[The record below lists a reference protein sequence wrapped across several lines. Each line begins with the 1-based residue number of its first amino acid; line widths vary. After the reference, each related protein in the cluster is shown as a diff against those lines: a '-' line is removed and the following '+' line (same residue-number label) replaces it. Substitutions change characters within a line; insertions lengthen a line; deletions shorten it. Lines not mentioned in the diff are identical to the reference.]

1 MKKEIKN
8 ISFKG
13 GIVENYKQDYFTQ
26 QEWYAEHMLTSALY
40 MENYNPNIEYHS
52 LVLRPGLDVL
62 LNADGQQLLGGFAN
76 VFANINYSTL
86 TNLPNLTNFLKT
98 LHIQHYARMNYVD
111 SETNYSKLDA
121 IFVSNILPPANLP
134 AYHQYGANENLWS
147 TNICF
152 HAVDPRLTPVVE
164 SWQNAYNASS
174 REGYLPLGKFR
185 DMVRNGSRFLF
196 VTEPTNELHGNFSQ
210 NTSTTKRLY
219 FPVYTFEQV
228 KDPKKLFLKARRE
241 TTYDYLNGLTE
252 TDLDDAFWDQV
263 ALRRFR
269 IKYPAPIFKDN
280 DAIDTSIRSQV
291 SRKPNVSRF
300 ISRWLL
306 DNGWVLSQ
314 DQNDNKMKYV
324 KSGETTYNQED
335 VNEYEQYYGQFIEP
349 SFLGKSFDFDT
360 ILSPQI
366 TNDDPFNDSAD
377 MTKPLI
383 ELLVWEQPLTYIV
396 TPRYTASVPDPNTP
410 SDTIA
415 AYIPPNKL
423 PSDLVGQITEV
434 GNVMRNIIKSWDET
448 RRNVLVMYKR
458 MGYTFFG
465 NQNQNTWSCP
475 NMAELYFH
483 KTSGKKNENP
493 GYKNPYLETF
503 LKPNHHIL
511 SKSLSGA
518 TTWEDT
524 SLTLNNET
532 FRFWSLGSSY
542 RDVQSN
548 VSKTVHH
555 AARFVAHDY
564 IKVELPRSWM
574 KGDKIPF
581 LLTATMNGQEI
592 VLLKETY
599 EVGKDVGLVTQR
611 IKHGKNSDEHEMK
624 SHSIGDYLTVN
635 DLVEDVNDTQ
645 AKWDAANY
653 LVKIPRDRKKYD
665 NSIELTK
672 VNGTQENEVGI
683 APIDSLTLYDDYYMS
698 DSAEDENLKNLYTT
712 DLSGLHN
719 TIQFTVRINKEALA
733 ILLAQ
738 GTSNIKV
745 YASRP
750 NNDEKLFDKVGSS
763 SLTDAPPI
771 YAKPIITE
779 NSDDKII
786 EGTNYGLLKT
796 FLIEGKSDIIQDYT
810 DVKRSNYRTNAW
822 TLNKG
827 WIYAIPVNEGDR
839 KAGLDDSLVPGGA
852 DTFATP
858 QNRVS
863 VLPSF
868 RFSTD
873 DYSSALKE
881 YFNNFT
887 PDFFLW
893 DYPSDTESYIIGDSG
908 QYWEGTGARCI
919 TSVKGRTFIGGTFD
933 KDFTE
938 EQGTIRWSSL
948 NNGSHITDLF
958 AEEARLQVGHL
969 PITSLLE
976 YREQLWVFNKENYY
990 RVMLNEIGNVNSWE
1004 FVDSKFGQGTYSPKT
1019 VCKTPYGVC
1028 FASEGGIF
1036 LSDGTNPLNLVDNA
1050 EQVLAIKSLYQH
1062 LMLGNTYQYSQINNP
1077 GDIFIE
1083 PGKDYNIYA
1092 ELYYES
1098 EKDELILTTPI
1109 KRPYGID
1116 FDMRSSS
1123 DDYYSMGLSQ
1133 NEYNG
1138 LERMNYKAYYDSET
1152 HLSNSHWYKLIYSF
1166 ANKNWRTETG
1176 CNYGGTEPPYMINI
1190 THAEHGRMWEDDRVL
1205 RSGIPV
1211 ESPFNLNANSP
1222 INTAFDFGIYSYNI
1236 NANHDIIRNP
1246 TLPSMAKLLYIW
1258 GQLSTHEIG
1267 NGEDDHILNKVIL
1280 ECTPKEDVTDQ
1291 FIDYNRYTY
1300 ITQNDPYLGYELR
1313 NRTYVNQLARFN
1325 EIDLVA
1331 LNMAAKGGLNPFR
1344 SIMTTPTTDTT
1355 NYTIDGS
1362 ETEVGRESLNL
1373 IAPMSKFRR
1382 TRFRLLSKVIAKIRT
1397 LTVSYK
1403 VFNRRNY

>member
-52 LVLRPGLDVL
+52 LVLRPGLDILANYLNTGNLVTGFSGITKITYNSYNHLKAL
-62 LNADGQQLLGGFAN
+62 L
-76 VFANINYSTL
+76 V
-86 TNLPNLTNFLKT
+86 
-98 LHIQHYARMNYVD
+98 QHYARMNYVD
-111 SETNYSKLDA
+111 SETNFNKLDA
-121 IFVSNILPPANLP
+121 LFTSNILTDNELP
-134 AYHQYGANENLWS
+134 EYHKSGAAGQKIWV
-147 TNICF
+147 TNIRF
-152 HAVDPRLTPVVE
+152 HGVE
-164 SWQNAYNASS
+164 PINNIEDWQTAFNINNKQ
-174 REGYLPLGKFR
+174 GYLPLGKFR
-185 DMVRNGSRFLF
+185 DMVRNGSKFLF
-196 VTEPTNELHGNFSQ
+196 VTEPTSDLYGNENLPVGGNNNQ
-210 NTSTTKRLY
+210 RDKRLY

-228 KDPKKLFLKARRE
+228 KDPKKVFLKARRE

-252 TDLDDAFWDQV
+252 TDLDDAFWNQV

-280 DAIDTSIRSQV
+280 DAITTVIRSQKTL
-291 SRKPNVSRF
+291 RKDYSH
-300 ISRWLL
+300 IERWLALNPGKKSETYLNLPDATIENIKSSWL
-306 DNGWVLSQ
+306 DYMQKGYAIGNAEFA
-314 DQNDNKMKYV
+314 NDEKY
-324 KSGETTYNQED
+324 K
-335 VNEYEQYYGQFIEP
+335 
-349 SFLGKSFDFDT
+349 T
-360 ILSPQI
+360 IIKDNFTIQG
-366 TNDDPFNDSAD
+366 TDDINIPR
-377 MTKPLI
+377 I
-383 ELLVWEQPLTYIV
+383 ELLVWEQPL
-396 TPRYTASVPDPNTP
+396 
-410 SDTIA
+410 
-415 AYIPPNKL
+415 L
-423 PSDLVGQITEV
+423 WDLQDG
-434 GNVMRNIIKSWDET
+434 IIENEFENPTK
-448 RRNVLVMYKR
+448 K
-458 MGYTFFG
+458 MGYSFFG
-465 NQNQNTWSCP
+465 NDTQDTWSLFPCIDYELS
-475 NMAELYFH
+475 AE
-483 KTSGKKNENP
+483 GKNP
-493 GYKNPYLETF
+493 ETNKFYKNPYLESF
-503 LKPNHHIL
+503 LKPNHNTLNSFI
-511 SKSLSGA
+511 KNA
-518 TTWEDT
+518 TNTRWKDV

-532 FRFWSLGSSY
+532 YRFWGLGESY
-542 RDVQSN
+542 KNISSN
-548 VSKTVHH
+548 VAKTVYH

-564 IKVELPRSWM
+564 IRVELPRSWM

-599 EVGKDVGLVTQR
+599 EVGKNIRKD
-611 IKHGKNSDEHEMK
+611 
-624 SHSIGDYLTVN
+624 N
-635 DLVEDVNDTQ
+635 DLVVRRPNDSSHVLQDYMLDRDPLSPFEFPEDFNQNTLYTSS
-645 AKWDAANY
+645 ANNSYTDLSY
-653 LVKIPRDRKKYD
+653 LLNIDRKRADYD

-672 VNGTQENEVGI
+672 VNGIQENEVGI
-683 APIDSLTLYDDYYMS
+683 APVDSLLLYDTHGRYFVTRG
-698 DSAEDENLKNLYTT
+698 NVNFTT
-712 DLSGLHN
+712 DLSGFHN
-719 TIQFTVRINKEALA
+719 TIQFTVRLNKDALA

-738 GTSNIKV
+738 GISNIKV

-750 NNDEKLFDKVGSS
+750 NNDKKLFDKVGSS

-779 NSDDKII
+779 NSDDRII

-822 TLNKG
+822 KLDND

-839 KAGLDDSLVPGGA
+839 EAGLSTLIVEDG
-852 DTFATP
+852 
-858 QNRVS
+858 NN
-863 VLPSF
+863 LPYFYFKS
-868 RFSTD
+868 STQINQID
-873 DYSSALKE
+873 NLLYN
-881 YFNNFT
+881 YYNNFT

-893 DYPSDTESYIIGDSG
+893 DYPSDTESYTIGDSG

-938 EQGTIRWSSL
+938 EQGTVRWSSL

-976 YREQLWVFNKENYY
+976 YREQLWVFNKDNYY

-1050 EQVLAIKSLYQH
+1050 EQVLSIKSLYQH

-1077 GDIFIE
+1077 GEIFIE

-1092 ELYYES
+1092 ELYYDT
-1098 EKDELILTTPI
+1098 EKDELVLTTPI
-1109 KRPYGID
+1109 KKE
-1116 FDMRSSS
+1116 
-1123 DDYYSMGLSQ
+1123 DDSTFNYSNVYYELD
-1133 NEYNG
+1133 N
-1138 LERMNYKAYYDSET
+1138 
-1152 HLSNSHWYKLIYSF
+1152 HLSNTHWYKLIYSF
-1166 ANKNWRTETG
+1166 ANKNWRAESG
-1176 CNYGGTEPPYMINI
+1176 AYYAEGEENGNYI
-1190 THAEHGRMWEDDRVL
+1190 TYGEYGRMWENERVARNTIKFDNTFDPTDL
-1205 RSGIPV
+1205 S
-1211 ESPFNLNANSP
+1211 NNAQ
-1222 INTAFDFGIYSYNI
+1222 ILTGIYAENI
-1236 NANHDIIRNP
+1236 NRDWDRLDT
-1246 TLPSMAKLLYIW
+1246 TLSIPKLYIW
-1258 GQLSTHEIG
+1258 GRLSTHEIG

-1280 ECTPKEDVTDQ
+1280 ECTPKENKTDAAL
-1291 FIDYNRYTY
+1291 DYNRYVYTS
-1300 ITQNDPYLGYELR
+1300 QNDPYLGYELR

-1331 LNMAAKGGLNPFR
+1331 INMAAKGGLNPFT
-1344 SIMTTPTTDTT
+1344 SIMITPTADTA
-1355 NYTIDGS
+1355 NYTMDGG
-1362 ETEVGRESLNL
+1362 EVEVGRESLNM

-1382 TRFRLLSKVIAKIRT
+1382 TRFRLVSRVIAKIRT